1 MVIAGIPLDN
11 FTTAAIMS
19 CGADRMPGGQRG
31 KPGHMNTS

>member
-19 CGADRMPGGQRG
+19 CGADRCLEDRGGNLG
-31 KPGHMNTS
+31 I

>member
-19 CGADRMPGGQRG
+19 CGADRMPGEQQEKTGR
-31 KPGHMNTS
+31 MSIS